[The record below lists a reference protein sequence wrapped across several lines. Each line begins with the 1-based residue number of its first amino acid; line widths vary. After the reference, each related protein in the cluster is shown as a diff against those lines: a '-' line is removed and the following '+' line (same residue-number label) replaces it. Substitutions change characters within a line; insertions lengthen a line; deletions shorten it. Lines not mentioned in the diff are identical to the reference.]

1 MTTQLPNSPVRK
13 ISRCRQCNTVSVRF
27 YDSKHDCSYTQEEWL
42 TICEQGKEAL
52 RKILQPVTGNPIF
65 FLE

>member
-13 ISRCRQCNTVSVRF
+13 ISRCRRCNTVSVHF
-27 YDSKHDCSYTQEEWL
+27 YDSKHDCSYTQEEWF

-52 RKILQPVTGNPIF
+52 
-65 FLE
+65 